1 MKRVWFGIAAVLL
14 ALAIAGGSFW
24 AGMSYGRSQA
34 RPAGGRFPREGFGEG
49 GGQVPGAMLTRQA
62 GRGGV
67 TQSGDGIRGTI
78 QAIEGEVLVISASEG
93 TIRVETTDTTLIEK
107 TMPVGVDELE
117 VDEQVVV
124 LGRRNDDGSITA
136 RSIQPLRGLQIG
148 QPPGGQ

>member
-1 MKRVWFGIAAVLL
+1 MKKVWIGTAAVLL

-34 RPAGGRFPREGFGEG
+34 APAGGRFPREGFGER
-49 GGQVPGAMLTRQA
+49 GGQVPDAMLTRQA
-62 GRGGV
+62 GREDA
-67 TQSGDGIRGTI
+67 TQLGSGIRGTI
-78 QAIEGEVLVISASEG
+78 QSIEGEVLIINAGEE

-107 TMPVGVDELE
+107 YMAVGVDDLE
-117 VDEQVVV
+117 VDEQVIV

-136 RSIQPLRGLQIG
+136 RSIQPIRVPQFG

>member
-1 MKRVWFGIAAVLL
+1 MKKVWIGIAAVLL

-34 RPAGGRFPREGFGEG
+34 RPAGGRFPQGGFAEWSSP
-49 GGQVPGAMLTRQA
+49 VPDAMLTRQA
-62 GRGGV
+62 GRGDATQLGTGV
-67 TQSGDGIRGTI
+67 RGTI
-78 QAIEGEVLVISASEG
+78 QAIEGEVVVINASEG

-107 TMPVGVDELE
+107 YVAVGVDDLE

-136 RSIQPLRGLQIG
+136 RSIQPLRGPQFG
-148 QPPGGQ
+148 QPPGEQ

>member
-1 MKRVWFGIAAVLL
+1 MKKVWIGTAAVLL
-14 ALAIAGGSFW
+14 VLAIGGGAFW

-34 RPAGGRFPREGFGEG
+34 GPAGGRFPGEGFGER
-49 GGQVPGAMLTRQA
+49 GGQVPDAMMTRRV
-62 GRGGV
+62 GRGAATQLGGGV
-67 TQSGDGIRGTI
+67 AGTI
-78 QAIEGEVLVISASEG
+78 RAIEGEVLVINASEG

-107 TMPVGVDELE
+107 YMAVGVDDLE

-136 RSIQPLRGLQIG
+136 RSIQLLRAPQTG